1 MVESTDPRDLAE
13 GVDGPAE
20 AFVIG
25 ITGAVIAVFSFFIG
39 IGEALAEGITQVIN
53 VMEAVRDFFMAI
65 FLEPVN
71 ILEAG
76 SMATQE
82 ALLEFG
88 IEGFILAIAVIA
100 IGWFVW
106 NALDVELPLIDDLI
120 PWR

>member
-25 ITGAVIAVFSFFIG
+25 ITGVVIAIFSGFIAIAG
-39 IGEALAEGITQVIN
+39 SLVDGLTDIIS
-53 VMEAVRDFFMAI
+53 VMEAVRDFFIAI
-65 FLEPVN
+65 FIEPVG

-76 SMATQE
+76 SAATQA
-82 ALLEFG
+82 ALTDFG
-88 IEGFILAIAVIA
+88 LEGFVLSIVVIA
-100 IGWFVW
+100 SGWMVW
-106 NALDVELPLIDDLI
+106 NFLDPELPLIDDLL